1 MKLASIDSS
10 IELMIYYLEQ
20 ELMNRRCFAALIA
33 PVLRD
38 RGEGKVR
45 GRGSEYHTV
54 YGQSATKYTFLS
66 LP

>member
-20 ELMNRRCFAALIA
+20 ELMNCGAHKLL
-33 PVLRD
+33 LRD

-54 YGQSATKYTFLS
+54 YGQSATKYTFFFS
-66 LP
+66 PID